1 MDPLSTTAS
10 IIALVQAAA
19 AIGKGVRALKTLK
32 NAPEDFNALL
42 KELTRLQA
50 ILRLTQTS
58 LEALQSLPNAQVQM
72 SGLDVIQE
80 LQIDLQRATR
90 GMEELVR
97 RLTLTD
103 ESEGPDDKMRQ
114 RVKLIKW
121 YREKD
126 SIAKLRAEVRQLH
139 ADLSTCF
146 TAISVSTQVLVSSFP
161 IDK

>member
-19 AIGKGVRALKTLK
+19 AIGKGVRALKALN

-80 LQIDLQRATR
+80 LQIGLQRATR
-90 GMEELVR
+90 GMEER
-97 RLTLTD
+97 
-103 ESEGPDDKMRQ
+103 P
-114 RVKLIKW
+114 
-121 YREKD
+121 
-126 SIAKLRAEVRQLH
+126 
-139 ADLSTCF
+139 
-146 TAISVSTQVLVSSFP
+146 
-161 IDK
+161 

>member
-50 ILRLTQTS
+50 ILRLTQSS
-58 LEALQSLPNAQVQM
+58 LEALQSLPKAQVPL
-72 SGLDVIQE
+72 SGLDI
-80 LQIDLQRATR
+80 LQDLQNDLQKSTA
-90 GMEELVR
+90 GMEELAR
-97 RLTLTD
+97 RLTG
-103 ESEGPDDKMRQ
+103 ESKGRDDKMHQ
-114 RVKLIKW
+114 RVQRIKW

-126 SIAKLRAEVRQLH
+126 SIAKLRVEVRQLH

-146 TAISVSTQVLVSSFP
+146 TAISVSTQV
-161 IDK
+161 